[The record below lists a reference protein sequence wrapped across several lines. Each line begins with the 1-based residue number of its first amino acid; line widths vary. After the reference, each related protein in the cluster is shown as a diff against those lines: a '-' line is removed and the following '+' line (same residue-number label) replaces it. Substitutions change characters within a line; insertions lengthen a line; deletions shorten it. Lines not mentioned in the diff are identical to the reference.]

1 MKVRQ
6 PMEYTNSQL
15 GASVPAALAM
25 DAHLPAAL
33 FDNQSAARLRA
44 LLSVSPSMTT
54 LDFSSADAGQLAEL
68 EVLVTGWGSP
78 TIGSRE
84 LDSMPKLRAIFHAA
98 GTVKGHLLP
107 EVWDRGIRVTTA
119 AAVNANPVAEY
130 TLATILL
137 AGKGV
142 LPPGVA
148 GVDCARAELGGS
160 VEPIGNYRRT
170 VGIVGASTVGRM
182 VIQLLAMFDFRV
194 LLYDPII
201 GDDDPIL
208 QSVER
213 VGLND
218 LFRRSSI
225 VSVHAPLL
233 PATIGMVGERELKL
247 LAPGATVINTARAA
261 IIDQDALVQAVR
273 SRGIRAIL
281 DVTDPEP
288 LPADHVLNT
297 LPGVMVT
304 PHVAGALGNEL
315 LRLGESVVR
324 EVELYVAGR
333 EPAYPVRKQD
343 LAAMA

>member
-1 MKVRQ
+1 
-6 PMEYTNSQL
+6 MEFTSSQS
-15 GASVPAALAM
+15 GTVVPAAALAM
-25 DAHLPAAL
+25 DAHLPAEL
-33 FDNQSAARLRA
+33 FDAQSAARLRA
-44 LLSVSPSMTT
+44 LLGVPRSMST
-54 LDFSSADAGQLAEL
+54 LDFSTADPGLLSEL

-78 TIGSRE
+78 KIGARE

-142 LPPGVA
+142 LPLSAA
-148 GVDCARAELGGS
+148 GAPCAQSDLAGQA
-160 VEPIGNYRRT
+160 EPIGNYRRT
-170 VGIVGASTVGRM
+170 IGIIGASTVGRM
-182 VIQLLAMFDFRV
+182 VIQLLSMFDFRV
-194 LLYDPII
+194 VLYDPII
-201 GDDDPIL
+201 HDDDPIL
-208 QSVER
+208 RAVER
-213 VGLND
+213 VALDD
-218 LFRRSSI
+218 LFRLSSI

-233 PATIGMVGERELKL
+233 PATIGMVGKRELQAL
-247 LAPGATVINTARAA
+247 SPGSTLINTARAA
-261 IIDQDALVQAVR
+261 IVDQEALVDAVR

-288 LPADHVLNT
+288 LPAGHVLNT

-324 EVELYVAGR
+324 EVELYVSGS
-333 EPAYPVRKQD
+333 EPAHPVRKQD